1 MKEVTAIKMAFNS
14 HESILKIVRVEK
26 KEAIPHREILDKL
39 LTQIPKIDF
48 KKVAELE
55 DEEKVQKKHF
65 IVYAIEA
72 ILQAA
77 KTNGWQLCRNNGQT
91 FIYNGAYW
99 KSIDRDLLQSFFGNA
114 AELIGVPK
122 ADAKFYQFRNDL
134 LKQFEATAYLPAPER
149 TDGLTLINF
158 LNGTFEVG
166 NTCQEL
172 RKPHPNDFIT
182 YQLPFTFDPF
192 ATAPIFTNFL
202 NKIIPDIDKQKV
214 LQEYLGYVFVSSQ
227 KLKLEKVLLLY
238 GGGANGKSVFIEVMS
253 SMLGGE
259 NVSRYSLESI
269 TDPRGYSRAELI
281 TKLLNLSTEISGK
294 MDKGLFKQLAS
305 GESVEARHI
314 YGTPFTME
322 NYAKLL
328 FSTNELPK
336 ETENTDG
343 FFRRWLIIPF
353 DVTIPESEQDKELA
367 SKIISSELSGV
378 LNWVLIG
385 LNRLLD
391 QKRFTDCKAVKDQL
405 RAFRQQSDSVL
416 LFIEDQAY
424 QPDNRQFTPLKTL
437 FADYRIFCNENGY
450 MSCSTATFST
460 RLKAVNYEVKRI
472 AAGNVVY
479 CQKNSSFLSTQS
491 THPAFDVVNVDNADP
506 NNLSF

>member
-1 MKEVTAIKMAFNS
+1 MRELTAMRINFNS
-14 HESILKIVRVEK
+14 HENPLRVLYGGE
-26 KEAIPHREILDKL
+26 KEAIPHREILSKL
-39 LTQIPKIDF
+39 LKQIPKINF
-48 KKVAELE
+48 KEVAELE
-55 DEEKVQKKHF
+55 QDEKVQKKHF

-149 TDGLTLINF
+149 VDGLTLINF

-166 NTCQEL
+166 NKVQDL
-172 RKPHPNDFIT
+172 RQPNPNDFIT
-182 YQLPFTFDPF
+182 YQLPFAFDPN
-192 ATAPIFTNFL
+192 AKAPLFLSFL
-202 NKIIPDIDKQKV
+202 NKVIPELDKQKI
-214 LQEYLGYVFVSSQ
+214 LQEYLGYVFISSQ

-238 GGGANGKSVFIEVMS
+238 GSGANGKSVFIEVMS
-253 SMLGGE
+253 AMLGLE

-269 TDPRGYSRAELI
+269 TNPSGYSRAELN

-305 GESVEARHI
+305 GESVEARQI
-314 YGTPFTME
+314 YGTPFTMD

-328 FSTNELPK
+328 FSTNELPR

-353 DVTIPESEQDKELA
+353 EVTIPELEQDRELS
-367 SKIISSELSGV
+367 SKIIDNELSGV
-378 LNWVLIG
+378 LNWVLLG
-385 LNRLLD
+385 LNRLLI
-391 QKRFTDCKAVKDQL
+391 QKSFTDCKSSRDQL
-405 RAFRQQSDSVL
+405 KAFRQQSDSVL
-416 LFIEDQAY
+416 LFIEDQY
-424 QPDNRQFTPLKTL
+424 YEPDNRQSIPLKML
-437 FADYRIFCNENGY
+437 FADYRNFCNENGY
-450 MSCSTATFST
+450 MSCSNATFST
-460 RLKAVNYEVKRI
+460 RLKAVNFEVKRTS
-472 AAGNVVY
+472 AGNVVY
-479 CQKNSSFLSTQS
+479 CKKNTSILSTQS
-491 THPAFDVVNVDNADP
+491 TLAAFNVDNVDNAIGKQ
-506 NNLSF
+506 LSF